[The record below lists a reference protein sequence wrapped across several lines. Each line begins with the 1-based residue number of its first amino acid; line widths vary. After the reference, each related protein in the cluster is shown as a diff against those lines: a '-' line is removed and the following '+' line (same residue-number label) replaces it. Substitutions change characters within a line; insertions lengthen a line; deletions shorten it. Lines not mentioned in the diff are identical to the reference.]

1 MFLTATAMGR
11 VQKKPCLSPH
21 IEPQSLPPL
30 PDIFTEEL
38 RRQVFMH
45 RSYYAR
51 PTNVF
56 EDSPD
61 DPSPD
66 NEALEHL
73 GDTVLNMVV
82 TELIQEIYPHV
93 RVGPSTKMRS
103 LVVGNQN
110 LATITRMYGLND
122 RLVCHHAQE
131 IALKASHNIQANL
144 FEAYVGGLYMD
155 RGMVGL
161 EDIKRWMR
169 ALFRPWLS
177 EAYRV
182 VRIEHGLSPDPEP
195 SPTRT
200 DRSLGAP
207 SRVSPSIGHLSLFNQ
222 YLQQKNIVVEWVY
235 KDSAGEGTRTTPV
248 WIVRAM
254 VDQECLGRGR
264 GNTKKA
270 ARNEAAK
277 EGLQKMGV
285 YVPQPVSQ
293 DI

>member
-1 MFLTATAMGR
+1 MGR
-11 VQKKPCLSPH
+11 VQRKPCISPP
-21 IEPQSLPPL
+21 IEPESLPPL
-30 PDIFTEEL
+30 PDIAQEDL

-73 GDTVLNMVV
+73 GDTVLNMIV

-103 LVVGNQN
+103 LVVGNQT
-110 LATITRMYGLND
+110 LATITRMYKLND
-122 RLVCHHAQE
+122 RLCCHHAQE
-131 IALKASHNIQANL
+131 IALKASNNIQANI
-144 FEAYVGGLYMD
+144 FEAYVGGLYKD
-155 RGMVGL
+155 RGVAGL
-161 EDIKRWMR
+161 EVIKNWMR
-169 ALFRPWLS
+169 ELFRPYLS

-182 VRIEHGLSPDPEP
+182 VRVEHGLSPDPEP
-195 SPTRT
+195 MPPRSQ

-207 SRVSPSIGHLSLFNQ
+207 SRLSPSIGHLSLFNQ
-222 YLQQKNIVVEWVY
+222 YLQQKNMTIEWDY

-248 WIVRAM
+248 WIARAM
-254 VDQECLGRGR
+254 VDQKCLGRGR

-270 ARNEAAK
+270 ARTEAAK
-277 EGLQKMGV
+277 EGLQQMGV

-293 DI
+293 DA